1 MMPNILDFGLIFTQ
15 IPTLLAYLP
24 VTLFITV
31 FSMLFGVMLGLVVA
45 VIKMHKIPVLSQ
57 LAAIFVSFIR
67 GTPLLV
73 QLYLSF
79 YGIPVLL
86 RYINYLY
93 DTNYNVNGISP
104 MIFVLIAFSLNEA
117 AYNSETIRAALQSV
131 NKGQIEA
138 AQSLGMTYSQL
149 LRRIVIPEAFLVA
162 LPNLGNTLI
171 GLLKGTSLAFVC
183 SVTEMTGRGKTL
195 AGHSYRYFEV
205 YISLA
210 LIYWGLTII
219 IELMVK
225 YLEKRLTI
233 SESANTPSYR
243 RGKLL

>member
-1 MMPNILDFGLIFTQ
+1 MPNIVDIGLIFSQ

-24 VTLFITV
+24 VTLFITL
-31 FSMLFGVMLGLVVA
+31 FSMLLGVMLGLIIA
-45 VIKMHKIPVLSQ
+45 IIKMNKIPVLSQ
-57 LAAIFVSFIR
+57 IAMIFVSFIR

-79 YGIPVLL
+79 YGIPIIL
-86 RYINYLY
+86 RYINYY
-93 DTNYNVNGISP
+93 YHTDFNVNSVPP
-104 MIFVLIAFSLNEA
+104 MLFVLIAFSFNEA

-138 AQSLGMTYSQL
+138 AQSLGMTYNQL
-149 LRRIVIPEAFLVA
+149 LRRIIIPEAFIVA
-162 LPNLGNTLI
+162 LPNLGNALI

-210 LIYWGLTII
+210 FIYWALTII
-219 IELMVK
+219 IELIVR

-233 SESANTPSYR
+233 SDTVNTPSYR

>member
-1 MMPNILDFGLIFTQ
+1 MPNIVDFPLIIRL

-24 VTLFITV
+24 MTLFITF
-31 FSMLFGVMLGLVVA
+31 FSMIFGVLIGLIIA
-45 VIKMHKIPVLSQ
+45 LIKLNQIRILSPM
-57 LAAIFVSFIR
+57 ATVFVSFIR

-79 YGIPVLL
+79 YGIPVML
-86 RYINYLY
+86 RYINYFY
-93 DTNYNVNGISP
+93 DTDYNVNNIPS
-104 MIFVLIAFSLNEA
+104 MLFVLIAFSFNEA

-138 AQSLGMTYSQL
+138 AQSLGMTYRQVL
-149 LRRIVIPEAFLVA
+149 QRIIIPEACIVA
-162 LPNLGNTLI
+162 LPNFGNTLI

-183 SVTEMTGRGKTL
+183 SVVEMTARGKIL
-195 AGHSYRYFEV
+195 AGFHYRYFEV

-210 LIYWGLTII
+210 LIYWALTII
-219 IELMVK
+219 IEQLIKMA
-225 YLEKRLTI
+225 EKRLTI
-233 SESANTPSYR
+233 PDHDQIPNYR

>member
-1 MMPNILDFGLIFTQ
+1 MPNIVDFPLIISL

-24 VTLFITV
+24 MTLFITF
-31 FSMLFGVMLGLVVA
+31 FSMIFGVLIGLIIA
-45 VIKMHKIPVLSQ
+45 LIKSNQIRILSPM
-57 LAAIFVSFIR
+57 ATVFVSFIR

-79 YGIPVLL
+79 YGIPVML
-86 RYINYLY
+86 RYINYFY
-93 DTNYNVNGISP
+93 DTDYNVNNIPS
-104 MIFVLIAFSLNEA
+104 MLFVLIAFSFNEA

-138 AQSLGMTYSQL
+138 AQSLGMTYRQVL
-149 LRRIVIPEAFLVA
+149 QRIIIPEAFIVA
-162 LPNLGNTLI
+162 LPNFGNTLI

-183 SVTEMTGRGKTL
+183 SVVEMTARGKIL
-195 AGHSYRYFEV
+195 AGFHYRYFEV

-210 LIYWGLTII
+210 LIYWALTII
-219 IELMVK
+219 IEQLIKMA
-225 YLEKRLTI
+225 EKRLTI
-233 SESANTPSYR
+233 PDNDQIPNYR

>member
-1 MMPNILDFGLIFTQ
+1 MPNIVDFPLIISL

-24 VTLFITV
+24 MTLFITF
-31 FSMLFGVMLGLVVA
+31 FSMIFGVLIGLIIA
-45 VIKMHKIPVLSQ
+45 LIKLNQIRILSPM
-57 LAAIFVSFIR
+57 ATVFVSFIR

-79 YGIPVLL
+79 YGIPVML
-86 RYINYLY
+86 RYINYFY
-93 DTNYNVNGISP
+93 DTDYNVNNIPS
-104 MIFVLIAFSLNEA
+104 MLFVLIAFSFNEA

-138 AQSLGMTYSQL
+138 AQSLGMTYRQVL
-149 LRRIVIPEAFLVA
+149 QRIIIPEAFIVA
-162 LPNLGNTLI
+162 LPNFGNTLI

-183 SVTEMTGRGKTL
+183 SVVEMTARGKIL
-195 AGHSYRYFEV
+195 AGFHYRYFEV

-210 LIYWGLTII
+210 LIYWALTII
-219 IELMVK
+219 IEQLIKMA
-225 YLEKRLTI
+225 EKRLTI
-233 SESANTPSYR
+233 PDNDQIPNYR